1 MVRCCRGTRG
11 VGDANEE
18 TSVNQQPPEHRGDDA
33 LAEIIRRIVRVAAPE
48 RIVLFGSAA
57 RREEG
62 PASDLDLL
70 VIKPGRYHRGHLTE
84 EIYLSLIGVGRAV
97 DVVVVT
103 PEDVDRYRDAWA
115 LVIAPAL
122 REGRVV
128 YAA

>member
-1 MVRCCRGTRG
+1 MVRCCRGTGG

-18 TSVNQQPPEHRGDDA
+18 TSVNEQPRQDGDV
-33 LAEIIRRIVRVAAPE
+33 LAEVVRRIVRVAAPE
-48 RIVLFGSAA
+48 RIILFGSAA
-57 RREEG
+57 RGKAG
-62 PASDLDLL
+62 PDSDLDLL
-70 VIKPGRYHRGHLTE
+70 VIKPGRYHRGRLTDA
-84 EIYLSLIGVGRAV
+84 IYRSLIGVGQAV

-103 PEDVDRYRDAWA
+103 PEDVDRYRDALG

>member
-1 MVRCCRGTRG
+1 MH
-11 VGDANEE
+11 
-18 TSVNQQPPEHRGDDA
+18 QQPPEHRGDDA

-57 RREEG
+57 RGEAG
-62 PASDLDLL
+62 PDSDLDLL
-70 VIKPGRYHRGHLTE
+70 VIKPGRYHRGRLIDA
-84 EIYLSLIGVGRAV
+84 IYRSLIGVGQAV

-103 PEDVDRYRDAWA
+103 PEDVDRYRDALG